1 MTLQE
6 LDRFQLI
13 TIQCHD
19 NPDAD
24 ALASGYGLYCYFKEQ
39 GKNVRLVYSGRNKIQ
54 KSNLVLRVEKLGIP
68 VEYIRAEANAKLH
81 VEGLLLTVDC
91 QYGAGN
97 VSGITGDEIAIID
110 HHQVEITDVPLSIIH
125 SGLGSCSTLVWKLL
139 EDAGFTVQD
148 DNGLGT
154 ALYYGLYTDTNQFS
168 ELYNPLDMDMREAIP
183 YDKSL
188 ITLFRNSN
196 LSLKEL
202 EIAGIAMIRYSYN
215 DDYEFAVIKA
225 QPCDPNI
232 LGLIS
237 DFLLQVDII
246 KSCLVFNE
254 TGDGYKLS
262 VRSCI
267 KEVNASELAAYLT
280 ENIGSGGGHYEKAGG
295 FVSMKLYEENYP
307 TLHAEAYFNNRMTQY
322 FDSFSIIYAKDY
334 EADIST
340 MKVYRKRKIPVG
352 FVRAAQVLP
361 VGTPITIRT
370 LEGDINLTVEE
381 DLYIIIGIKGEV
393 YPNRRAK
400 FEQSYQELQQ
410 AYTQSEY
417 SASSE
422 YVPMI
427 KNRADGKNLVLTDYA
442 EMCVPT
448 GEVQIYARPLTKG
461 VKVFTAWDREKYMLG
476 REGDYLAVRC
486 NDLHDVYVVEKDIF
500 AKTYDEVAIAAEGV

>member
-1 MTLQE
+1 MKLQD
-6 LDRFQLI
+6 LDGFDLV

-24 ALASGYGLYCYFKEQ
+24 ALASGYGLYCYFKEK
-39 GKNVRLVYSGRNKIQ
+39 GKDVRLVYSGRNKIQ
-54 KSNLVLRVEKLGIP
+54 KSNLVLMIEKLHIP
-68 VEYIRAEANAKLH
+68 VEYIKPEANAKLH
-81 VEGLLLTVDC
+81 VGGLLITVDC

-97 VSGITGDEIAIID
+97 VTGITGDEIAIID
-110 HHQVEITDVPLSIIH
+110 HHQVEVEGIPLSVIH
-125 SGLGSCSTLVWKLL
+125 SNLGSCSTLVWKLL
-139 EDAGFTVQD
+139 GDAGFEVD
-148 DNGLGT
+148 DENGLGT

-168 ELYNPLDMDMREAIP
+168 ELYNPLDMDMREALP

-246 KSCLVFNE
+246 KTCVVFNE

-267 KEVNASELAAYLT
+267 KEVNASELASYLT

-295 FVSMKLYEENYP
+295 FVSMKLYEEHYP
-307 TLHAEAYFNNRMTQY
+307 TLHAEGYFNNRMTEY
-322 FDSFSIIYAKDY
+322 FDSFTVIYSNEY
-334 EADIST
+334 EADTSD
-340 MKVYRKRKIPVG
+340 MKLYHKRKIPVG
-352 FVRAAQVLP
+352 FVKAAQVLP
-361 VGTPITIRT
+361 IGTPITIRT

-393 YPNRRAK
+393 YPNHRAK
-400 FEQSYQELQQ
+400 FEQSYMELNQK
-410 AYTQSEY
+410 YTSSGY
-417 SASSE
+417 GVSSE

-427 KNRADGKNLVLTDYA
+427 KNRSDGKDMVLTDYA
-442 EMCVPT
+442 MMCVPT

-461 VKVFTAWDREKYMLG
+461 VKVFTAWDKEKYMLG
-476 REGDYLAVRC
+476 RPGDYLAVRR

-500 AKTYDEVAIAAEGV
+500 AKTYDEIAVEEA

>member
-1 MTLQE
+1 
-6 LDRFQLI
+6 
-13 TIQCHD
+13 
-19 NPDAD
+19 
-24 ALASGYGLYCYFKEQ
+24 
-39 GKNVRLVYSGRNKIQ
+39 
-54 KSNLVLRVEKLGIP
+54 
-68 VEYIRAEANAKLH
+68 
-81 VEGLLLTVDC
+81 
-91 QYGAGN
+91 
-97 VSGITGDEIAIID
+97 
-110 HHQVEITDVPLSIIH
+110 
-125 SGLGSCSTLVWKLL
+125 
-139 EDAGFTVQD
+139 
-148 DNGLGT
+148 
-154 ALYYGLYTDTNQFS
+154 
-168 ELYNPLDMDMREAIP
+168 MDMREALP

-246 KSCLVFNE
+246 KTCVVFNE

-267 KEVNASELAAYLT
+267 KEVNASELASYLT

-295 FVSMKLYEENYP
+295 FVSMKLYEEHYP
-307 TLHAEAYFNNRMTQY
+307 TLHAEGYFNNRMTEY
-322 FDSFSIIYAKDY
+322 FDSFTVIYSNEY
-334 EADIST
+334 EADTSD
-340 MKVYRKRKIPVG
+340 MKLYHKRKIPVG
-352 FVRAAQVLP
+352 FVKAAQVLP
-361 VGTPITIRT
+361 IGTPITIRT

-393 YPNRRAK
+393 YPNHRAK
-400 FEQSYQELQQ
+400 FEQSYMELNQK
-410 AYTQSEY
+410 YTSSGY
-417 SASSE
+417 GVNSE

-427 KNRADGKNLVLTDYA
+427 KNRSDGKDMVLTDYA
-442 EMCVPT
+442 MMCVPT

-461 VKVFTAWDREKYMLG
+461 VKVFTAWDKEKYMLG
-476 REGDYLAVRC
+476 RPGDYLAVRR

-500 AKTYDEVAIAAEGV
+500 AKTYDEIVVEEA